1 MISVNDQE
9 QIKARIP
16 SVMEDPGAISVAKV
30 YAKAFLGSVPE
41 SDKDSAIEEFAEFLN
56 VALNQYPQFGKMLT
70 TRSLNKEES
79 LQLIDRAIAPHAS
92 ELFTNFLRV
101 LGRHERLNL
110 LQQIYTQINKLR
122 DAEVGKKAVVVKSAF
137 ELSDPILDS
146 IRQRLNDTLGF
157 IPVLKTSIDQNVLGG
172 LVIQVDDTV
181 YDGSLRTRLKQL
193 RGRLDNRS
201 IHEIQSGRDRFSY
214 PEGN

>member
-1 MISVNDQE
+1 MNDQE
-9 QIKARIP
+9 QVKARIP
-16 SVMEDPGAISVAKV
+16 SVMDDPGAISVAKV

-79 LQLIDRAIAPHAS
+79 LKLIDRAIAPHAS
-92 ELFTNFLRV
+92 ELLANFLRV

-122 DAEVGKKAVVVKSAF
+122 DEEAGKKAVVVKSAF
-137 ELSDPILDS
+137 ELSDSILDN
-146 IRQRLNDTLGF
+146 IRQRLNDSLGF
-157 IPVLKTSIDQNVLGG
+157 IPVLQTSIDQTVLGG

>member
-1 MISVNDQE
+1 MNDQE
-9 QIKARIP
+9 QVKARIP
-16 SVMEDPGAISVAKV
+16 SVMDDPGAISVAKV

-79 LQLIDRAIAPHAS
+79 LKLIDRAIAPHAS
-92 ELFTNFLRV
+92 ELLANFLRV

-122 DAEVGKKAVVVKSAF
+122 DEEAGKKAVVVKSAF
-137 ELSDPILDS
+137 ELSDSILDS
-146 IRQRLNDTLGF
+146 IRQRLNDSLGF
-157 IPVLKTSIDQNVLGG
+157 IPVLQTSIDQTVLGG

>member
-1 MISVNDQE
+1 MNDQE
-9 QIKARIP
+9 QVKARIP

-79 LQLIDRAIAPHAS
+79 LKLIDRAIAPHAS
-92 ELFTNFLRV
+92 ELLANFLRV

-122 DAEVGKKAVVVKSAF
+122 DEEAGKKAVVVKSAF
-137 ELSDPILDS
+137 ELSDSILDS
-146 IRQRLNDTLGF
+146 IRQRLNDSLGF
-157 IPVLKTSIDQNVLGG
+157 IPVLQTSIDQTVLGG

>member
-9 QIKARIP
+9 QVKARIP
-16 SVMEDPGAISVAKV
+16 SVMDDPGAISVAKV

-79 LQLIDRAIAPHAS
+79 LKLIDRAIAPHAS
-92 ELFTNFLRV
+92 ELLANFLRV

-122 DAEVGKKAVVVKSAF
+122 DEEAGKKAVVVKSAF
-137 ELSDPILDS
+137 ELSDSILDS
-146 IRQRLNDTLGF
+146 IRQRLNDSLGF
-157 IPVLKTSIDQNVLGG
+157 IPVLQTSIDQTVLGG